1 MFGKKYYG
9 LTGTKLNIAVGVIA
23 GLDFLLFGYDQG
35 VMGGLLTLKSF
46 TRTFPEI
53 NTQFPPPGQSHS
65 YTSTIQGISIAC
77 YNLGC
82 FVGALMTIW
91 IGDWLGRRKTIFLGS
106 AIMVIGATLQTSA
119 FSLGHLIAGRIIT
132 GVGNGMNTSTVP
144 SWQSEC
150 SKSHRRGQM
159 VMIEGALIT
168 GGVMMSY
175 WIDFGFSFLEP
186 STVSWRFPIALQI
199 LFALIIL
206 IFIMGLPES
215 PRWLIMK
222 GKEDEALNVL
232 CALNDKDSEDPYI
245 VSEFAAIKDSAMVM
259 QQGGFRDLFTMD
271 EDRNFHRVVLAYV
284 NQCFQQISGINLI
297 TYYAANIYENSIGLS
312 GFLSRILAAANGTEY
327 FAASWIAVFT
337 IEKFGR
343 RQLMLFG
350 AAGQAASMAILAGAT
365 SRTSSG
371 LGITA
376 AVFLF
381 VFNTFFAI
389 GWLGMTWLYPAE
401 IVPLRIR
408 APANALAT
416 SANWIFNFMVVMITP
431 VAFETIGYQTY
442 IIFAVINAF
451 IVPCVYFFYPETRLR
466 SLEEMDEIFRN
477 TTSIFNVVSVARDTP
492 NRYGKNGELLIN
504 YMDTE
509 AAAGARRRSS
519 LVEPKYGHH
528 SKGGKGDGE
537 QVERLENG
545 YGSSSAASGN
555 EKV

>member
-1 MFGKKYYG
+1 
-9 LTGTKLNIAVGVIA
+9 
-23 GLDFLLFGYDQG
+23 
-35 VMGGLLTLKSF
+35 
-46 TRTFPEI
+46 
-53 NTQFPPPGQSHS
+53 
-65 YTSTIQGISIAC
+65 
-77 YNLGC
+77 
-82 FVGALMTIW
+82 
-91 IGDWLGRRKTIFLGS
+91 
-106 AIMVIGATLQTSA
+106 
-119 FSLGHLIAGRIIT
+119 
-132 GVGNGMNTSTVP
+132 
-144 SWQSEC
+144 
-150 SKSHRRGQM
+150 
-159 VMIEGALIT
+159 
-168 GGVMMSY
+168 MSY

-389 GWLGMTWLYPAE
+389 GWLGMTWLYPVSQIYISVCNKDHQKTPSALHQAGRLMLWCTQNPTE
-401 IVPLRIR
+401 KR
-408 APANALAT
+408 A
-416 SANWIFNFMVVMITP
+416 NFP
-431 VAFETIGYQTY
+431 PSFR
-442 IIFAVINAF
+442 
-451 IVPCVYFFYPETRLR
+451 PRL
-466 SLEEMDEIFRN
+466 SLF
-477 TTSIFNVVSVARDTP
+477 VS
-492 NRYGKNGELLIN
+492 ELLPMPWLPLLIGFS
-504 YMDTE
+504 T
-509 AAAGARRRSS
+509 SWS
-519 LVEPKYGHH
+519 
-528 SKGGKGDGE
+528 
-537 QVERLENG
+537 
-545 YGSSSAASGN
+545 
-555 EKV
+555 

>member
-1 MFGKKYYG
+1 MSMFGKKYYG

-46 TRTFPEI
+46 VGTFPEI
-53 NTQFPPPGQSHS
+53 DTQHPPRGQTAS
-65 YTSTIQGISIAC
+65 YVSTVQGISIAS

-119 FSLGHLIAGRIIT
+119 FSLGHLIAGRVIT

-168 GGVMMSY
+168 GGVCMSY

-206 IFIMGLPES
+206 MFIMGLPES

-222 GKEDEALNVL
+222 GQEDEALNVL
-232 CALNDKDSEDPYI
+232 CALNDKNSEDPYI
-245 VSEFAAIKDSAMVM
+245 VSEFAAIKDSAMIM

-271 EDRNFHRVVLAYV
+271 EDRNFHRVVLAYALTL
-284 NQCFQQISGINLI
+284 SRI
-297 TYYAANIYENSIGLS
+297 TPHRFTRPALAFRAS
-312 GFLSRILAAANGTEY
+312 SRILAAANGTEY
-327 FAASWIAVFT
+327 FLASWIAVFT

-350 AAGQAASMAILAGAT
+350 AAGQAASMAILAGTT